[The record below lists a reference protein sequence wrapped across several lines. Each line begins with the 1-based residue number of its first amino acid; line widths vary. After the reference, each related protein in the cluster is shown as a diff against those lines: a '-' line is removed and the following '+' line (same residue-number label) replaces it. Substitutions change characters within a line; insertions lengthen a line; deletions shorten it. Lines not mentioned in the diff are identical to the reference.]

1 MAEYNNQSIDIDLE
15 DMFNNLSDKDQE
27 EFLVDMFQNLSVEE
41 TRKNVVKDNI
51 WYLDADSTIEI
62 IEDAFNTLN
71 SSSRQEAAERIADA
85 LTPEQREALVEYIK
99 DECINPH
106 VIEYAVEGADNWGWK
121 VMTANTQFGWIWG
134 YSIQKGKH
142 GYDSPVAYPSRYD
155 TLSIF
160 YGNEKEAEHDALTC
174 IIRDLE
180 KNAGTKNTNLL
191 L

>member
-99 DECINPH
+99 E
-106 VIEYAVEGADNWGWK
+106 E
-121 VMTANTQFGWIWG
+121 
-134 YSIQKGKH
+134 
-142 GYDSPVAYPSRYD
+142 
-155 TLSIF
+155 
-160 YGNEKEAEHDALTC
+160 
-174 IIRDLE
+174 
-180 KNAGTKNTNLL
+180 
-191 L
+191 

>member
-15 DMFNNLSDKDQE
+15 EMFNGLSDEDQE

-85 LTPEQREALVEYIK
+85 MTPEQREALVEYIK
-99 DECINPH
+99 E
-106 VIEYAVEGADNWGWK
+106 E
-121 VMTANTQFGWIWG
+121 
-134 YSIQKGKH
+134 
-142 GYDSPVAYPSRYD
+142 
-155 TLSIF
+155 
-160 YGNEKEAEHDALTC
+160 
-174 IIRDLE
+174 
-180 KNAGTKNTNLL
+180 
-191 L
+191 

>member
-1 MAEYNNQSIDIDLE
+1 
-15 DMFNNLSDKDQE
+15 MFNGLSDEDQE

-99 DECINPH
+99 E
-106 VIEYAVEGADNWGWK
+106 E
-121 VMTANTQFGWIWG
+121 
-134 YSIQKGKH
+134 
-142 GYDSPVAYPSRYD
+142 
-155 TLSIF
+155 
-160 YGNEKEAEHDALTC
+160 
-174 IIRDLE
+174 
-180 KNAGTKNTNLL
+180 
-191 L
+191 

>member
-15 DMFNNLSDKDQE
+15 EMFNGLSDEDQE

-99 DECINPH
+99 GE
-106 VIEYAVEGADNWGWK
+106 
-121 VMTANTQFGWIWG
+121 
-134 YSIQKGKH
+134 
-142 GYDSPVAYPSRYD
+142 
-155 TLSIF
+155 
-160 YGNEKEAEHDALTC
+160 
-174 IIRDLE
+174 
-180 KNAGTKNTNLL
+180 
-191 L
+191 